1 LDLSKD
7 SRKFVLEEK
16 SSVNVMPLSNR
27 HAVFEPPEWAEK
39 LHSRAMMYFKS
50 YSSSSCFNLSHADMA
65 ATLAC
70 VVRAGLFVENQD
82 RQPPCLPLEGTQSVE
97 MSIVSQSTADTHYMP
112 ALDSAHFLP
121 QFPSSRRSSA
131 PNAMLLSELQNSSES
146 PVKHTATP
154 SSYASPVQLA
164 PSSIS
169 STLGDPMS
177 LSEQFETPMT
187 PKSFSFSPRFSP
199 SWTASDDAALQSLHQ
214 HPAHY
219 PLLLEV
225 FRQCW
230 TSRIP
235 GRQCLPSE
243 EAAVV
248 AAFVQNYPLPGTSAP
263 DWEVS
268 EFTGTQTLLVAWG
281 AIPCLFNNIDLLSS
295 LFLHSACLPFPF
307 QSSPHRPVFS
317 LCSIHRCFTA
327 RSRAVL

>member
-1 LDLSKD
+1 MVARSGTEVQRD
-7 SRKFVLEEK
+7 
-16 SSVNVMPLSNR
+16 VMPLSNR
-27 HAVFEPPEWAEK
+27 RAVFEPPEWAEK

-82 RQPPCLPLEGTQSVE
+82 RQPPEGTQSVE
-97 MSIVSQSTADTHYMP
+97 MSIVSTADTHSMP
-112 ALDSAHFLP
+112 ALDSAHCSP
-121 QFPSSRRSSA
+121 QFPSSRRSALSSA
-131 PNAMLLSELQNSSES
+131 RNAMLSSELQNSSES
-146 PVKHTATP
+146 PVKHSATP
-154 SSYASPVQLA
+154 SSCTSPVQLA
-164 PSSIS
+164 PSSI

-177 LSEQFETPMT
+177 LSEQFETQMT
-187 PKSFSFSPRFSP
+187 PQSFSFSPRFSP

-219 PLLLEV
+219 PLLLDV

-230 TSRIP
+230 TSRTP

-268 EFTGTQTLLVAWG
+268 EFTGMWFWLLG
-281 AIPCLFNNIDLLSS
+281 HPMS
-295 LFLHSACLPFPF
+295 L
-307 QSSPHRPVFS
+307 Q
-317 LCSIHRCFTA
+317 
-327 RSRAVL
+327 

>member
-1 LDLSKD
+1 MVARSGTEVQRD
-7 SRKFVLEEK
+7 
-16 SSVNVMPLSNR
+16 VMPLSNR
-27 HAVFEPPEWAEK
+27 RAVFEPPEWAEK

-50 YSSSSCFNLSHADMA
+50 SSSSCFNLSHADMA

-70 VVRAGLFVENQD
+70 VVRAGLFVESQD
-82 RQPPCLPLEGTQSVE
+82 RQPSCLPPEGTQSVE
-97 MSIVSQSTADTHYMP
+97 MSIVSQSTADTHSMP
-112 ALDSAHFLP
+112 ALDSAHFSP
-121 QFPSSRRSSA
+121 QFASSRRSAVSSA
-131 PNAMLLSELQNSSES
+131 RNAMLSSELQNSSES
-146 PVKHTATP
+146 PVKHSATP

-164 PSSIS
+164 PSSMG
-169 STLGDPMS
+169 TLGDPMS
-177 LSEQFETPMT
+177 LSEQFETQMT
-187 PKSFSFSPRFSP
+187 PQSFSFSPRFSP

-219 PLLLEV
+219 PLLLDE

-268 EFTGTQTLLVAWG
+268 EFTGTWFWLLG
-281 AIPCLFNNIDLLSS
+281 HPMS
-295 LFLHSACLPFPF
+295 L
-307 QSSPHRPVFS
+307 Q
-317 LCSIHRCFTA
+317 
-327 RSRAVL
+327 